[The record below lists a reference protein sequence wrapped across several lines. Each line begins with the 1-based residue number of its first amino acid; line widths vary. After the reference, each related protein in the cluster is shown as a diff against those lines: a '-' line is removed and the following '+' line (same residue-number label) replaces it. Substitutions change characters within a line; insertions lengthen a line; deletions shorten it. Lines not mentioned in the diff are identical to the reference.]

1 MKRLN
6 LLWKQKEDATYPWLL
21 KHPKI
26 KEGLA
31 KFKTRQD
38 AVDWFLNFGDE
49 VYIWFQNSEGIF
61 GGQLAVLE
69 SENPKDKDTKKLLS
83 IPKVSGFDGGETY
96 NGVCEEFSIHP
107 SYLSREPYKSAL
119 AKRVPEIDFVLIS
132 DPATYFPADL
142 EMKKRSQSSY
152 VDLNAI
158 KASLELK
165 IKELEEQKNASDETI
180 NNLKEQLENKKFDF
194 MKVEEEIEAIKN
206 QKEQEINAVR
216 EEAEKKIEEV
226 KAEVAANSPTEQ
238 PSEPYAQAQAQPQFD
253 AFGNPVMD
261 PYAGQTQQP
270 VDPYTQAQPQFDA
283 FGNPVMDPYAGQTQA
298 PMDDLNAQAQQPME
312 NPNAQAQPQFDA
324 FGNPVMDPYAGQPQA
339 DAYGNN
345 PYVQSETIMTDPYAT
360 QGGYLATTQDP
371 YGQLTPYDANYG
383 YPTGMYDG
391 TQFYPVQKK
400 SDVGIWVGVGIAA
413 TVLLVIF
420 ILDILVLLSLTNVA
434 QIF

>member
-6 LLWKQKEDATYPWLL
+6 LLWKPKEDETYPWLL

-49 VYIWFQNSEGIF
+49 VYIWFQNDKGIF

-69 SENPKDKDTKKLLS
+69 SENPKDKDSKKLLS

-96 NGVCEEFSIHP
+96 NGICEEFSIHP
-107 SYLSREPYKSAL
+107 SYLSRDPYKSAL

-165 IKELEEQKNASDETI
+165 IKELEDQKNASDETI
-180 NNLKEQLENKKFDF
+180 NSLKEQLENKKFDF

-206 QKEQEINAVR
+206 QKDQEINAVR

-226 KAEVAANSPTEQ
+226 KAEAAATAEQ
-238 PSEPYAQAQAQPQFD
+238 PAYDPNAEVQYDPYGNPIDPNAQPM
-253 AFGNPVMD
+253 MD
-261 PYAGQTQQP
+261 PYG
-270 VDPYTQAQPQFDA
+270 
-283 FGNPVMDPYAGQTQA
+283 
-298 PMDDLNAQAQQPME
+298 
-312 NPNAQAQPQFDA
+312 
-324 FGNPVMDPYAGQPQA
+324 
-339 DAYGNN
+339 N
-345 PYVQSETIMTDPYAT
+345 PYVQSETIMADPYGT
-360 QGGYLATTQDP
+360 EEGYLAQP
-371 YGQLTPYDANYG
+371 EAYGQLTPYEANYG

-391 TQFYPVQKK
+391 TQFYPVQQK
-400 SDVGIWVGVGIAA
+400 SDTGIWVGVGIAA
-413 TVLLVIF
+413 AVLLVIL